1 MVRTHIYSIITAFSH
16 DSAGVIL
23 SVLPLSRDAC
33 SKIWG
38 EELKGLVEDRGKR
51 GQLLY
56 LSVTNFCSESKQK
69 PIFKYLNLHSAN
81 PHSKQGAMP
90 ELFMVL

>member
-1 MVRTHIYSIITAFSH
+1 M
-16 DSAGVIL
+16 IL

-56 LSVTNFCSESKQK
+56 LSVTSICSESKQK
-69 PIFKYLNLHSAN
+69 PIFKYVNLHSAN
-81 PHSKQGAMP
+81 AHSMQGAMP
-90 ELFMVL
+90 KPFMVL